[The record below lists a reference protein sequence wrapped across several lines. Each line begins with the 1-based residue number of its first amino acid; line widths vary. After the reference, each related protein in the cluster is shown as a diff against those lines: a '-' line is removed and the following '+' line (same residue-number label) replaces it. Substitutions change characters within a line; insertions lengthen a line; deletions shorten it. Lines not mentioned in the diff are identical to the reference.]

1 MRKPIA
7 TLAAVLCA
15 SFSSAAFAGQIGVI
29 EQIEQAAY
37 GVAPDSPRAEMHKG
51 DALVHQELLETAA
64 QGGLQA
70 RLTDGSRLT
79 LGGASRAE
87 LVAYGYRTDGSRGDA
102 IISLA
107 AGSMRYVT
115 GAMPKGHTIIYTPAA
130 SMVLTG
136 TNVMVS
142 VDARGTTHLTVAE
155 GSVTVRSKTSGE
167 DTVFQ
172 AGQSVDITRDSFT
185 QSTAQAT
192 GDPLVDHGFTM

>member
-130 SMVLTG
+130 SMVL
-136 TNVMVS
+136 VS